1 MLGRAGGQLA
11 LLVLGRI
18 GLGARIDKAPATS
31 DLVKLAALQ
40 TIILLARV
48 KTIQG
53 LQNIFFGTL
62 SLDKKDDF
70 FKLRPAYEGSFF
82 RPPVPIWSNL
92 FKLVAKYLRLVTLKS

>member
-31 DLVKLAALQ
+31 DLVKIAALQ
-40 TIILLARV
+40 TIILLAHF

-53 LQNIFFGTL
+53 LQFFFRTL
-62 SLDKKDDF
+62 PLDKKEIFSNFGQPMRGAF
-70 FKLRPAYEGSFF
+70 F
-82 RPPVPIWSNL
+82 VPLFLSGAICSNL
-92 FKLVAKYLRLVTLKS
+92 LPNT